1 MAAVGTMRMLKSSLR
16 HTAAVVHHR
25 CGIYKARLRN
35 RLAILTYHRV
45 LSDKMHNVGDVQPGM
60 YVSSDTFERQMKFL
74 TTECRV
80 LSLVELLGLWQ
91 TGEWDPRQRYCAVT
105 FDDGWVDSWDIAF
118 PILQR
123 YQVPATI
130 FLATDWIGS
139 TKWFWPE
146 RLSYVVRRVSWSGAH
161 EASVRS
167 AAAALGEPHRRFAG
181 LLSGIRLWG
190 IDATIEAMKDIQGD
204 QLDKC
209 VDWLTGLFQVEIPG
223 ERHMMNWDEVRNMS
237 EAGIAF
243 GSHSATHR
251 ILTTL
256 SQADVDM
263 ELTRSMEK
271 LLLER
276 VNAVPVFCY
285 PNGNFRADIASRV
298 KAAGYRSALTTQY
311 GLEGP
316 CPRDLFALKRITM
329 HQGIT
334 ATLPLF
340 IFHLSGWNRC

>member
-1 MAAVGTMRMLKSSLR
+1 MAAVGTMSMLKSSLR
-16 HTAAVVHHR
+16 HTAAVIHHR
-25 CGIYKARLRN
+25 CGIYKACLRN

-45 LSDKMHNVGDVQPGM
+45 LSNKVADMGGVQPGM
-60 YVSSDTFERQMKFL
+60 YVSADTFEHHLRFL

-80 LSLVELLGLWQ
+80 VSLLELLGLWQ
-91 TGEWDPRQRYCAVT
+91 AGEWDPQQRYCTVT
-105 FDDGWVDSWDIAF
+105 FDDGWVDNWDIAF
-118 PILQR
+118 PILRR
-123 YQVPATI
+123 YSVPATV

-146 RLSYVVRRVSWSGAH
+146 RLSYVVRRSSWSEAH

-167 AAAALGEPHRRFAG
+167 ASAPLGNPHRRFAS
-181 LLSGIRLWG
+181 LLSCIRSSG
-190 IDATIEAMKDIQGD
+190 IDATIEALKEIQGD
-204 QLDKC
+204 LLEEC
-209 VDWLTGLFQVEIPG
+209 IDWLTGLLQAEIPG
-223 ERHMMNWDEVRNMS
+223 ERHMMNWEEVRHMS

-256 SQADVDM
+256 SHADVDM
-263 ELTRSMEK
+263 ELRRSMEK

-285 PNGNFRADIASRV
+285 PNGNFSADIASQV
-298 KAAGYRSALTTQY
+298 KASGYRSALTTEY

-316 CPRDLFALKRITM
+316 RPRDLYALKRICM
-329 HQGIT
+329 HQGI
-334 ATLPLF
+334 ASTLPLF
-340 IFHLSGWNRC
+340 VFHLSGWNRR